1 MRSVSWISAI
11 VAVLLL
17 AGCGQ
22 RGALYLPTVPPLPS
36 APSAQT
42 DGAAASGL
50 KLDDTVAPSGAA
62 AASAASAP

>member
-1 MRSVSWISAI
+1 MRSVSCMSAI

-22 RGALYLPTVPPLPS
+22 RGALYLPTVPPLPP

-42 DGAAASGL
+42 NGTGTSGL
-50 KLDDTVAPSGAA
+50 TLDNTIAPSHAT